1 MRKEKDDP
9 KSPGASEYA
18 QGSIPMPKSEMR
30 NRKREITNSSFA
42 LGDTAV
48 ARRSSALARISHGD
62 SCIGWANQ
70 RKLFCNKQL
79 I

>member
-1 MRKEKDDP
+1 MTMTRRRKLIEDP
-9 KSPGASEYA
+9 RGP
-18 QGSIPMPKSEMR
+18 
-30 NRKREITNSSFA
+30 
-42 LGDTAV
+42 
-48 ARRSSALARISHGD
+48 LARISHGD